1 MTAPAETPTDMA
13 GAPSPVHSSMEI
25 HRAMCEMP
33 YTHYVV
39 GSTRDGEA
47 CGMVADWVTQVCFKP
62 RRMAVAFE
70 NDAHTLEN
78 IRRSKVFTLSLPSAD
93 QMDVVAPLLQPHAGS
108 KIGGRS
114 TAERRRVHHK
124 MESVEHE
131 LRPNGCPVLA
141 DCLMWIECE
150 VEEFIDAGDHTIAI
164 AVVRDCAEVRRGEPL
179 TSVVTGWEYGG

>member
-1 MTAPAETPTDMA
+1 MTAQAETPTDTED
-13 GAPSPVHSSMEI
+13 APSPAHSSGAI

-47 CGMVADWVTQVCFKP
+47 CGMVADWVTQVCFQP

-70 NDAHTLEN
+70 NDAYTLEN
-78 IRRSKVFTLSLPSAD
+78 IRRSSKFTLSLPSAN
-93 QMDVVAPLLQPHAGS
+93 QMDAVATLLQPHDGS

-124 MESVEHE
+124 MDDVDHA

-141 DCLMWIECE
+141 DCLLWIECE
-150 VEEFIDAGDHTIAI
+150 VEQFIDVGDHTVVLA
-164 AVVRDCAEVRRGEPL
+164 AVRDCAEVRRGEPL
-179 TSVVTGWEYGG
+179 TSMVTGWEYGG